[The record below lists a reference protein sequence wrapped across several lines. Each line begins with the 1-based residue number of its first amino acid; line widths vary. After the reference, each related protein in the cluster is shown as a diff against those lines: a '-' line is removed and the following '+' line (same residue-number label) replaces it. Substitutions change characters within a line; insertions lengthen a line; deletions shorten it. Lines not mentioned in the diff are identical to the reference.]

1 MISKETAQSL
11 LHIAEKYGT
20 PIYVYQGEKIE
31 EKFHFLKNSFKK
43 FTPQIYYAMKALWNP
58 HILKILFNMGAG
70 IDAVSINEIKLALQ
84 VGFLPN
90 QIMFTPNSVEMA
102 EITEAKNLGVRINI
116 DNLIILRKFAEL
128 YNDSYPVCIRINPHI
143 MAGGNY
149 KISTGHI
156 DSKFG
161 ISTSQI
167 KDIFEI
173 INTTGLLVNGLH
185 LHTGSDIFESEVFI
199 RSADILLDQARLFPN
214 LDYLDFGSGFKVA
227 YSPTDQISNIPEIAN
242 LLEARLSLF
251 FNEYGRTLQIC
262 FEPGKYLVSESGFFL
277 TKVNVLKKTPS
288 QVFACVNSGFNHLI
302 RPMFYDAY
310 HHISNLSNLG
320 QEESIYSVVGNICE
334 TDTFAKNRS
343 LSQVREND
351 ILCFHNAGAY
361 CQSMSSHYNLR
372 PKCAELLL
380 YNQEVKV
387 IRKAETLS
395 QILENIPPFSPM

>member
-11 LHIAEKYGT
+11 LHIAEQYGT
-20 PIYVYQGEKIE
+20 PVYIYQGEKIE

-58 HILKILFNMGAG
+58 HILKILLNVGAG

-90 QIMFTPNSVEMA
+90 QIMFTPNSVDIT
-102 EITEAKNLGVRINI
+102 EISEAKNLGVRINI
-116 DNLIILRKFAEL
+116 DNLIILQKFAQL
-128 YNDSYPVCIRINPHI
+128 YGDSYPVCIRINPHI

-173 INTTGLLVNGLH
+173 MNTTGLLVNGLH
-185 LHTGSDIFESEVFI
+185 LHTGSDILESEVFI
-199 RSADILLDQARLFPN
+199 RSADTLLDQARLFPN

-227 YSPTDQISNIPEIAN
+227 YSPTDQISNVPEIAN
-242 LLEARLSLF
+242 LLEKRLALF

-262 FEPGKYLVSESGFFL
+262 FEPGKFLVSESGFFL

-302 RPMFYDAY
+302 RPMLYDAY

-320 QEESIYSVVGNICE
+320 EKEFIYSVVGNICE

-343 LSQVREND
+343 ISQIREND
-351 ILCFHNAGAY
+351 VLCFHNAGAY

-372 PKCAELLL
+372 PKCAEILF
-380 YNQEVKV
+380 YNQEAKV

-395 QILENIPPFSPM
+395 QILENIPSF